1 VKEMRKPLMLVL
13 ALILAFSAFQ
23 LVRGG
28 LDYRQGDQDYAEAEA
43 LAGLEA
49 LPGLPDPT
57 PVPTAPAAEGEAAA
71 PGEPPA
77 VYADPYAEAL
87 KNMDFAALREVNPE
101 VLGWILIPGTRISYP
116 LVQGADDEYYLNHTW
131 RGSRSAVGAIFVEA
145 QNSADLSDFHT
156 IIYGHRMNN
165 GSMFHSLASY
175 QDLSYWQAYP
185 YVYITD
191 DSGSRKYEIF
201 AAYEAGVTTP
211 TYRLGFSTQIGKESF
226 LEHCTTSSVIETGV
240 VPTVYDRILTLSTC
254 TGNGHATRWVVQAVC
269 RGERPAEETPAPV
282 ETPAPAE
289 ELSQGE
295 TGMAAGEEPAAADPA
310 DRPEV
315 QNSEVPQSEPVV
327 QPTEA
332 PQPTQDAPPP
342 PQETEALPTA
352 SGDAAPEEPLLPP
365 EAVTG
370 ERE

>member
-1 VKEMRKPLMLVL
+1 MKEMRKPLMLVL
-13 ALILAFSAFQ
+13 ALILAFSAFR

-28 LDYRQGDQDYAEAEA
+28 LDYRRGDQDYAEAEA

-71 PGEPPA
+71 PGETPA
-77 VYADPYAEAL
+77 VYVDPYAEAL
-87 KNMDFAALREVNPE
+87 KNMDFAALREVNSE

-175 QDLSYWQAYP
+175 QDLSYWQAHP

-240 VPTVYDRILTLSTC
+240 VPTVYDRILTLST
-254 TGNGHATRWVVQAVC
+254 
-269 RGERPAEETPAPV
+269 
-282 ETPAPAE
+282 
-289 ELSQGE
+289 
-295 TGMAAGEEPAAADPA
+295 
-310 DRPEV
+310 
-315 QNSEVPQSEPVV
+315 
-327 QPTEA
+327 
-332 PQPTQDAPPP
+332 
-342 PQETEALPTA
+342 
-352 SGDAAPEEPLLPP
+352 
-365 EAVTG
+365 
-370 ERE
+370 